1 MLVTILIVDDH
12 EVVREGFAP
21 LLTGQG
27 KSAVKLLTV
36 KRQSIR
42 LLRNSRAASNPLRKS
57 PSSCSK
63 LVPSA
68 VYLSFSI

>member
-27 KSAVKLLTV
+27 KSVVKLLTV

-57 PSSCSK
+57 PSSGSK
-63 LVPSA
+63 LAPSA
-68 VYLSFSI
+68 VYLSFST